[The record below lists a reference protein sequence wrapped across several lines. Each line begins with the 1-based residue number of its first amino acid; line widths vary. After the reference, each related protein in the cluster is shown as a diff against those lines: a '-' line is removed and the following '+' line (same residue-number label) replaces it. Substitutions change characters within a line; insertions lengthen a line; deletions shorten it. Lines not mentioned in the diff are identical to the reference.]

1 MSATFAVIGAGPVGS
16 TIAQQLAARGE
27 RVVILTRSGGG
38 PEHALIERRAVDA
51 NDGADLAKALGGVRA
66 VFYAV
71 NAPYYAKV
79 WEAELPRA
87 QRSVLDAA
95 VRASTQGSAVVVFA
109 ENLYAYSR
117 PDAPMTEDS
126 PRDAS
131 GGKRGVR
138 ARLLR
143 EREEHSADTVTV
155 AAGDFFGPEV
165 LGSHA
170 GDRMVPRILAGKSLQ
185 LLGSADQPHTFT
197 YVPDL
202 AAAMIAAAQ
211 NPMHWNRVLH
221 APSLPP
227 LTQRELAAA
236 FAEAAGVPPPRVVVL
251 PGWFVR
257 AAGLVSP
264 FIREVGEMLYQFER
278 PFVMDSAATQARL
291 GLAPTPLPEAAS
303 ATVRWWRE
311 RAV

>member
-1 MSATFAVIGAGPVGS
+1 MRATYAVIGAGPVGS
-16 TIAQQLAARGE
+16 TIAQQLAAQGE
-27 RVVILTRSGGG
+27 GVVVLTRSGGG

-51 NDGADLAKALGGVRA
+51 NDAGPLAEALAGTRA

-79 WEAELPRA
+79 WSAELPRA

-95 VRASTQGSAVVVFA
+95 EAAGAVVVFA

-117 PDAPMTEDS
+117 PDLPMAEDS

-138 ARLLR
+138 AQLLR
-143 EREEHSADTVTV
+143 ERESHAADTVTV

-170 GDRMVPRILAGKSLQ
+170 GDRMVPRILAGKALQ

-202 AAAMIAAAQ
+202 ARAMIAAAQ
-211 NPMHWNRVLH
+211 NPAHWNRVIH

-227 LTQRELAAA
+227 LAQRELAAA
-236 FAEAAGVPPPRVVVL
+236 FAKAAGVALPKIVVL

-264 FIREVGEMLYQFER
+264 FIREVGEMLYQFEH
-278 PFVMDSAATQARL
+278 PFVMDSGASQARL
-291 GLAPTPLPEAAS
+291 GLAPTPLPEAAA
-303 ATVRWWRE
+303 ATVAWWRG